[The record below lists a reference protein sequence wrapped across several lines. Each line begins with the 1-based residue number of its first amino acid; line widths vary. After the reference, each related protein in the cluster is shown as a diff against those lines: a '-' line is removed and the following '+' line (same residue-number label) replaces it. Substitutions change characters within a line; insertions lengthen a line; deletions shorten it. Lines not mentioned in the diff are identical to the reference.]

1 MNGGANMNQSDL
13 EKILAIAEEG
23 SMAKAAQKLFI
34 TQPALSKCLTKVEES
49 LGETLFVRRPNGLR
63 LTYAGECLVKKAY
76 QIMKLY
82 DDVEIEF
89 CELNHMRKGI
99 LKLGS
104 AERIGALVLPH
115 LLKRFNDLYPNIKID
130 IIEENSMLLEE
141 KLLIG
146 ALDIAILCLPL
157 KNANVN
163 YKIFY
168 EEPLYVALPKDHP
181 LNSEG
186 YVQNSEEMP
195 YFPLEKLKGAEFI
208 LTKSFK
214 KTRMAADRILKYLDK
229 DYNIILESQNIETV
243 IRLVASG
250 LGISLI
256 PNIYSKVYHTG
267 DKIRYYQIDASYSP
281 VWQWAVIYN
290 ESIDSLTRPSRE
302 LFNIL
307 CQDGCRLPNYIA

>member
-1 MNGGANMNQSDL
+1 MDKSDL
-13 EKILAIAEEG
+13 EKIIAIAEDG
-23 SMAKAAQKLFI
+23 SMAKAAQKLYI

-49 LGETLFVRRPNGLR
+49 LGESLFVRRPNGLS
-63 LTYAGECLVKKAY
+63 LTYAGECLLKKAY

-82 DDVEIEF
+82 EDVEMEF
-89 CELNHMRKGI
+89 CELNHMRRGV

-115 LLKRFNDLYPNIKID
+115 LLKRFKELYPNIKID
-130 IIEENSMLLEE
+130 IVEENSMILEE

-157 KNANVN
+157 KNSNVN
-163 YKIFY
+163 YQVFY
-168 EEPLYVALPKDHP
+168 EEPLYVALPSSHP

-186 YVQNSEEMP
+186 FQRDGEEMP
-195 YFPLEKLKGAEFI
+195 YIPLEKLKGAEFI

-214 KTRMAADRILKYLDK
+214 KTRMAADRILKYLDG
-229 DYNIILESQNIETV
+229 DYSVVLESQNIETV
-243 IRLVASG
+243 IRLVSSG

-256 PNIYSKVYHTG
+256 PNIYSKVYSTG
-267 DKIRYYQIDASYSP
+267 NDVNYYKIDDSYHP

-290 ESIDSLTRPSRE
+290 ESIEKLTRPSKE
-302 LFNIL
+302 LYNIL
-307 CQDGCRLPNYIA
+307 CEDGCQLPNYVNVT

>member
-1 MNGGANMNQSDL
+1 MDKSDL
-13 EKILAIAEEG
+13 EKIIAIAEEG
-23 SMAKAAQKLFI
+23 SMAKAAQKLYI

-49 LGETLFVRRPNGLR
+49 LGESLFVRRPNGLS
-63 LTYAGECLVKKAY
+63 LTYAGECLLKKAY

-82 DDVEIEF
+82 EDVEMEF
-89 CELNHMRKGI
+89 CELNHMRRGV

-115 LLKRFNDLYPNIKID
+115 LLKRFKELYPNIKID
-130 IIEENSMLLEE
+130 IVEENSMILEE

-157 KNANVN
+157 KNSNVN
-163 YKIFY
+163 YQVFY
-168 EEPLYVALPKDHP
+168 EEPLYVALPSSHP

-186 YVQNSEEMP
+186 FQRDGEEMS
-195 YFPLEKLKGAEFI
+195 YIPLEKLKGAEFI

-214 KTRMAADRILKYLDK
+214 KTRMAADRILKYLDG
-229 DYNIILESQNIETV
+229 DYSVVLESQNIETV
-243 IRLVASG
+243 IRLVSSG

-256 PNIYSKVYHTG
+256 PNIYSKVYSTG
-267 DKIRYYQIDASYSP
+267 NDVNYYKIDDSYHP

-290 ESIDSLTRPSRE
+290 ESIEKLTRPSKE
-302 LFNIL
+302 LYNIL
-307 CQDGCRLPNYIA
+307 CEDGCQLPNYVNVT

>member
-1 MNGGANMNQSDL
+1 MNKSDL

-23 SMAKAAQKLFI
+23 SMARAAQKLYI
-34 TQPALSKCLTKVEES
+34 TQPALSKCLTKVEEM
-49 LGETLFVRRPNGLR
+49 LGETLFVRRPNGLS

-89 CELNHMRKGI
+89 CELNHMRKGV

-115 LLKRFNDLYPNIKID
+115 LLSRFKELYPNIKID
-130 IIEENSMLLEE
+130 IVEENSMVLEE

-168 EEPLYVALPKDHP
+168 EEPLYIALPKDHP
-181 LNSEG
+181 LNSRG
-186 YVQNSEEMP
+186 YQKEQDPMP
-195 YFPLEKLKGAEFI
+195 YLPLEAIKGGEFI
-208 LTKSFK
+208 LTKNFK
-214 KTRMAADRILKYLDK
+214 KTRMAADRILKYLDG
-229 DYNIILESQNIETV
+229 DYSIVLESQNIETV

-250 LGISLI
+250 LGISII
-256 PNIYSKVYHTG
+256 PNIYSKVYRTG
-267 DKIRYYQIDASYSP
+267 DKVNYYKIEPEYGP
-281 VWQWAVIYN
+281 FWQWAVIYSEN
-290 ESIDSLTRPSRE
+290 VENLTRPSRE
-302 LFNIL
+302 LYNIL
-307 CQDGCRLPNYIA
+307 CQDGCQLPNYVE

>member
-1 MNGGANMNQSDL
+1 MDKSDL
-13 EKILAIAEEG
+13 EKIIAIAEEG
-23 SMAKAAQKLFI
+23 SMAKAAQKLYI

-49 LGETLFVRRPNGLR
+49 LGESLFVRRPNGLS
-63 LTYAGECLVKKAY
+63 LTYAGECLLKKAY

-82 DDVEIEF
+82 KDVEMEF
-89 CELNHMRKGI
+89 CELNHMRRGV

-115 LLKRFNDLYPNIKID
+115 LLKRFKELYPNIKID
-130 IIEENSMLLEE
+130 IVEENSMILEE

-157 KNANVN
+157 KNSNVN
-163 YKIFY
+163 YQVFY
-168 EEPLYVALPKDHP
+168 EEPLYVALPSSHP

-186 YVQNSEEMP
+186 FQRDGEEMP
-195 YFPLEKLKGAEFI
+195 YIPLEKLKGAEFI

-214 KTRMAADRILKYLDK
+214 KTRMAADRILKYLDG
-229 DYNIILESQNIETV
+229 DYSVVLESQNIETV
-243 IRLVASG
+243 IRLVSSG

-256 PNIYSKVYHTG
+256 PNIYSKVYSTG
-267 DKIRYYQIDASYSP
+267 NDVNYYKIDDSYHP

-290 ESIDSLTRPSRE
+290 ESIEKLTRPSKE
-302 LFNIL
+302 LYNIL
-307 CQDGCRLPNYIA
+307 CEDGCQLPNYVNVT

>member
-1 MNGGANMNQSDL
+1 MDKSDL
-13 EKILAIAEEG
+13 EKIIAIAEEG
-23 SMAKAAQKLFI
+23 SMAKAAQKLYI

-49 LGETLFVRRPNGLR
+49 LGESLFVRRPNGLS
-63 LTYAGECLVKKAY
+63 LTYAGECLLKKAY

-82 DDVEIEF
+82 EDVEMEF
-89 CELNHMRKGI
+89 CELNHMRRGV

-115 LLKRFNDLYPNIKID
+115 LLKRFKELYPNIKID
-130 IIEENSMLLEE
+130 IVEENSMILEE

-157 KNANVN
+157 KNTNVN
-163 YKIFY
+163 YQVFY
-168 EEPLYVALPKDHP
+168 EEPLYVALPSSHP

-186 YVQNSEEMP
+186 FQRDGEEMP
-195 YFPLEKLKGAEFI
+195 YIPLEKLKGAEFI

-214 KTRMAADRILKYLDK
+214 KTRMAADRILKYLDG
-229 DYNIILESQNIETV
+229 DYSVVLESQNIETV
-243 IRLVASG
+243 IRLVSSG

-256 PNIYSKVYHTG
+256 PNIYSKVYSTG
-267 DKIRYYQIDASYSP
+267 NDVNYYKIDDSYHP

-290 ESIDSLTRPSRE
+290 ESIEKLTRPSKE
-302 LFNIL
+302 LYNIL
-307 CQDGCRLPNYIA
+307 CEDGCQLPNYVNVT

>member
-1 MNGGANMNQSDL
+1 MDKSDL
-13 EKILAIAEEG
+13 EKIIAIAEEG
-23 SMAKAAQKLFI
+23 SMAKAAQKLYI

-49 LGETLFVRRPNGLR
+49 LGESLFVRRPNGLS
-63 LTYAGECLVKKAY
+63 LTYAGECLLKKAY

-82 DDVEIEF
+82 EDVEMEF
-89 CELNHMRKGI
+89 CELNHMRRGV

-115 LLKRFNDLYPNIKID
+115 LLKRFKELYPNIKID
-130 IIEENSMLLEE
+130 IVEENSMILEE

-157 KNANVN
+157 KNSNVN
-163 YKIFY
+163 YQVFY
-168 EEPLYVALPKDHP
+168 EEPLYVALPSSHP

-186 YVQNSEEMP
+186 FQRDGEEMP
-195 YFPLEKLKGAEFI
+195 YIPLEKLKGAEFI

-214 KTRMAADRILKYLDK
+214 KTRMAADRILKYLDG
-229 DYNIILESQNIETV
+229 DYSVVLESQNIETV
-243 IRLVASG
+243 IRLVSSG

-256 PNIYSKVYHTG
+256 PNIYSKVYSTG
-267 DKIRYYQIDASYSP
+267 NDVNYYKIDDSYHP

-290 ESIDSLTRPSRE
+290 ESM
-302 LFNIL
+302 
-307 CQDGCRLPNYIA
+307 